1 MARHVKR
8 QTGSKRA
15 APALSLTPADN
26 PIPRGTF
33 GDIGAFFRVRSRR
46 SLSNALLEIPYSR
59 AKARHVDERT
69 LRLFRWEHA
78 SRSLMLI
85 NPSGVDVERRR
96 VWGRVNEGGLYG
108 AIGLPLNQDLQRTI
122 GIFALFSAD
131 ELRASPRLIPPI
143 CGLILCAQNSGDGPN
158 PPGSLCD
165 LCLGIQVP
173 QRHLPEVQILQINP
187 GRVFVGPP
195 LPSQPPIWA
204 CPRHD
209 YRNTSQSSQNGPAA
223 QPTLSWSFAFSAN
236 SVLSTPVVA
245 VDGTVYVAVWFGNIA
260 IGTLS
265 LYALAGDSGLVKW
278 SARVGDGYYFPQ
290 PVIGP
295 DGTVY
300 LTYSSGPSLTWRL
313 HAFDRFGSTKWT
325 FDSNRG
331 LDFPMPSSDGSVHV
345 LAGRA
350 EILKL
355 DDRGKQAWAMPLALG
370 GSVLT
375 PYYPRRPETVVAVR
389 DDGSLIVKR
398 PSPFL
403 PPTSSVVAV
412 APSGQ
417 VLWTFNAPD
426 LDIFSPP
433 VVSDDGRVILQ
444 PTVGGVLNVLD
455 SAGSLVPGFPSA
467 YSSWNTASVARNG
480 KIYLAGNGG
489 PLAAFDRTGK
499 MMWSRLLGDIWGPA
513 IGDDGTLYVTASV
526 FRGGLD
532 VYAIDPTNGTDK
544 WITRVTPPWGLGGT
558 PGEPYNFLPPVIGAG
573 GTLLVVDPS
582 ATLHAL
588 V

>member
-1 MARHVKR
+1 MAKHAKR

-15 APALSLTPADN
+15 AFALSLTPADN

-46 SLSNALLEIPYSR
+46 SFSNALLEIPYSR
-59 AKARHVDERT
+59 AKARHVDEQT

-78 SRSLMLI
+78 SRSLVLI

-108 AIGLPLNQDLQRTI
+108 AIGLPLNQDLRRTI

-143 CGLILCAQNSGDGPN
+143 CGLILCAQNPGGGPD

-173 QRHLPEVQILQINP
+173 RRHLPEVQILQINP

-195 LPSQPPIWA
+195 LPPQPPIWA

-223 QPTLSWSFAFSAN
+223 QPTLSWSFAFGAN

-245 VDGTVYVAVWFGNIA
+245 ADGTVYIGAWVGNIA

-265 LYALAGDSGLVKW
+265 LYAIAGDSGLVKW
-278 SARVGDGYYFPQ
+278 SARIADAYYFPQ
-290 PVIGP
+290 PAIGP

-300 LTYSSGPSLTWRL
+300 LSYWSRPSLKWRL

-331 LDFPMPSSDGSVHV
+331 LSNRGLDFPMPSSDGSVYV

-355 DDRGKQAWAMPLALG
+355 DDRGIEAWATPLALG
-370 GSVLT
+370 GSLPT

-398 PSPFL
+398 PSAFPTA
-403 PPTSSVVAV
+403 TSSVVAV

-426 LDIFSPP
+426 IDIFAPP
-433 VVSDDGRVILQ
+433 VVSDDGRVILL
-444 PTVGGVLNVLD
+444 TAGGVLSVLD

-467 YSSWNTASVARNG
+467 YSSWNTASVARTGN
-480 KIYLAGNGG
+480 IYLAGNGG

-499 MMWSRLLGDIWGPA
+499 MIWGRLLGDIWGPA
-513 IGDDGTLYVTASV
+513 IANDGTLYVTVPV

-532 VYAIDPTNGTDK
+532 VYAIDPTNGIDK
-544 WITRVTPPWGLGGT
+544 WISRVAAPGT
-558 PGEPYNFLPPVIGAG
+558 SGDPYNFLPPVIGAG